1 MSIKSLVFV
10 KSGEKKLLL
19 PLNDLDWKIPYSLL
33 EANQE
38 QIKVAAA
45 AEKTIDNTVNKRKIR
60 D

>member
-19 PLNDLDWKIPYSLL
+19 PLNDLDWKIPYGLL

-45 AEKTIDNTVNKRKIR
+45 AVKTIDNTVNKRIIQ